1 MDFCTL
7 WGHTAC
13 YSDTRH
19 INMIR
24 PQSLLINLITMTLHH
39 MASHMRTMA
48 EMADMVVRIG
58 WA

>member
-19 INMIR
+19 LNMIR
-24 PQSLLINLITMTLHH
+24 PQSLLINLITMTLHY
-39 MASHMRTMA
+39 MTSHMRTMA
-48 EMADMVVRIG
+48 EIADMVVRSG
-58 WA
+58 